1 MKYQTEILRFKEGAR
16 SRPPSPEATVAAAQP
31 NLLSGA
37 GNQIA
42 VLVDLTPQLPYRSRE
57 IRSLVVKTYW
67 TSSGSIVARLRR
79 ALAAANRHLI
89 SFNYKAPSGNKC
101 AGSITCAV
109 FSDSELFLG
118 QVGAAYAY
126 VSHPPALQQVHPG
139 DPSFEIFPRRDRLL
153 IPLGGTV
160 PPVIH
165 IGYTVMVPGS
175 VACIATTRIAEAMP
189 RETWQR
195 TLALGKL
202 GPIANELSRTFA
214 LLKISG
220 SAILSSAEASPVSR
234 PAPWAQPRPSQGPAP
249 ITRRQPTTRA
259 ASLTPIPPA
268 RRQGREATQET
279 PETPLS
285 MESATTSASVPTSV
299 DVAETPVVG
308 ISQPETTPRA
318 MPLSQKPAT
327 QQAHQAPDTETT
339 VPQQP
344 TQAPRATVERP
355 WPLRPQLNL
364 SLDPLRHW
372 FTDIGESW
380 RQHRETRKIESTDR
394 FTTAEQARLRHA
406 LRTLLPG
413 KVDSEKAPKT
423 RTPPPERQSVMAGL
437 ALGFLIVVFLITLT
451 KVLQLGGPL
460 RAEELL
466 AEAEAMR
473 EQAYSSQKSDDWYA
487 LLNAAS
493 QIVRL
498 DPQNPGAVA
507 LKLEAQ
513 QAVDALEHAAML
525 SVTPLLELGT
535 APRPRHMLVVGGW
548 AYVLNTATD
557 AVMAYPVSEDGRSST
572 AESSTT
578 ILRRGQTYLGEVV
591 NHLVDFGWIT
601 PCANYPDG
609 AIFIYSD
616 GGSVFIYEPDLGPGS
631 ISVQHIEGDLEPGNI
646 TLMATF
652 GEKFYLV
659 HRQLNQI
666 LMYEPVNGIY
676 RSPRG
681 YFADGAAPD
690 LQLALDIAIDGR
702 VYLLMGDGSIQSYFA
717 GSYDPSFEMSGLP
730 DSDFT
735 PLVMDI
741 GLNVDDGLIYLAETQ
756 RERIIVL
763 DKRGEFVRQYQLP
776 KGELRH
782 IESITV
788 AQQTQVIYL
797 IAQNRLYAAPLPS
810 FEVQPAEQP

>member
-1 MKYQTEILRFKEGAR
+1 
-16 SRPPSPEATVAAAQP
+16 
-31 NLLSGA
+31 
-37 GNQIA
+37 
-42 VLVDLTPQLPYRSRE
+42 
-57 IRSLVVKTYW
+57 
-67 TSSGSIVARLRR
+67 
-79 ALAAANRHLI
+79 
-89 SFNYKAPSGNKC
+89 
-101 AGSITCAV
+101 
-109 FSDSELFLG
+109 
-118 QVGAAYAY
+118 
-126 VSHPPALQQVHPG
+126 
-139 DPSFEIFPRRDRLL
+139 EIFPRRDRLL

-175 VACIATTRIAEAMP
+175 VACIATTRVAEAMA
-189 RETWQR
+189 RETWQQ

-214 LLKISG
+214 SRKISG
-220 SAILSSAEASPVSR
+220 SAILFSAAASPVSR
-234 PAPWAQPRPSQGPAP
+234 PAPWAQPRPDQQPAP
-249 ITRRQPTTRA
+249 TTRPQPTARA

-268 RRQGREATQET
+268 RRQRPEPTQET
-279 PETPLS
+279 LQTPETTWLPQP
-285 MESATTSASVPTSV
+285 EATPAV
-299 DVAETPVVG
+299 VAETPVTRT
-308 ISQPETTPRA
+308 SQSETPQS
-318 MPLSQKPAT
+318 MPPSQGPVTRQEQQPADIGT
-327 QQAHQAPDTETT
+327 L

-344 TQAPRATVERP
+344 TKAPRSTAERP
-355 WPLRPQLNL
+355 RPQKPQLSF
-364 SLDPLRHW
+364 SLDPLRNW
-372 FTDIGESW
+372 FADVGENR
-380 RQHRETRKIESTDR
+380 RQRREARETGTTER
-394 FTTAEQARLRHA
+394 FTTAERARLRQA

-413 KVDSEKAPKT
+413 KVDSQKAPKM
-423 RTPPPERQSVMAGL
+423 RTPPPERQSVMGGL
-437 ALGFLIVVFLITLT
+437 ALGFLIVVVLITLT

-466 AEAEAMR
+466 AQAEAMR
-473 EQAYSSQKSDDWYA
+473 EQAYSSQEADAWYT

-498 DPQNPGAVA
+498 DPQNPDAIA

-513 QAVDALEHAAML
+513 QAVDALEHAAIL

-535 APRPRHMLVVGGW
+535 APRPRRVLVVAGW

-557 AVMAYPVSEDGRSST
+557 AVMAYPLSEDGRTST

-591 NHLVDFGWIT
+591 NHLVDFAWIA

-631 ISVQHIEGDLEPGNI
+631 ISVQHIEGDLAPGNI
-646 TLMATF
+646 TLMESF

-666 LMYEPVNGIY
+666 LMYEPVNGVY
-676 RSPRG
+676 RSARG

-730 DSDFT
+730 DSDFK

-741 GLNVDDGLIYLAETQ
+741 APAVDDGLIYLAETQ

-776 KGELRH
+776 KGELRRV
-782 IESITV
+782 ESLTV
-788 AQQTQVIYL
+788 AQETQVIYL
-797 IAQNRLYAAPLPS
+797 IAQNRLYAAPLPG
-810 FEVQPAEQP
+810 FEVQPPEQP